1 MQDTYYRI
9 DMDGLIV
16 MASPAASTLFGYDV
30 SELIGRKLSD
40 LYVDPTRHE
49 AFLRQLEVDGEKV
62 EQFEL
67 AMRRSDGDEVLV
79 SSNGQYWRNDS
90 GEIAGIEG
98 TIRDITARRRAEDAL
113 RDREERLV
121 EAQRIA
127 RIGSWELNLT
137 DDSLTWS
144 DQIYRLFE
152 VDPALFMAS
161 IAAYQEAIH
170 PDDREMVDQAYAAAR
185 ANRSSFEITHRF
197 RMKDGRTKWVQ
208 ARYEMDFDGSGKP
221 LRAHGTVQDITE
233 RIQTEEAVRIRDDWL
248 RAILENSLTEI
259 ILKDTEGR
267 FLAVSRSVAD
277 VHGLKRENFVGR
289 TSADFVASDIANE
302 NSEADRKVVATG
314 EPLQWEV
321 AEEIDGATRYLL
333 NAKFPL
339 RNKDGKITGVCS
351 MTSDITD
358 MKQAEEQL
366 RQAQKMEAVGQLTGG
381 VAHDFNN
388 LLAAII
394 GNLDLIDESG
404 IADEFDRESI
414 ATALRA
420 ALRGAELTH
429 RLLAFSRQQELDAKA
444 TEINQMLPQFRQLAQ
459 RTIGEDVAI
468 EMNLA
473 ANLWPTMVDAG
484 QLENALLNLAINARD
499 AMPDGGRL
507 TVETANRV
515 LAHDDTAGYEDL
527 VPGDYVMIAIGD
539 NGTGMPAEVR
549 ERVFEP
555 FFTTKEVGKGTGLGL
570 SMVFGFARQSGG
582 HVSIYSKEGEGTTVR
597 IYLPRADDTANAEG
611 AAPRSHKDRPRGD
624 ETVLVVEDD
633 KAVRDY
639 LVIVLGRLGYSVLE
653 AVDGPV
659 ALEVMAASEA
669 IDLLLTDVIL
679 PGGMNGR
686 DVAIA
691 FRERY
696 PAAGVIYSSG
706 YTREILNRRG
716 QLEQGVVLMNKP
728 YQTQALAQRVRE
740 VLDGPR

>member
-1 MQDTYYRI
+1 
-9 DMDGLIV
+9 
-16 MASPAASTLFGYDV
+16 
-30 SELIGRKLSD
+30 
-40 LYVDPTRHE
+40 
-49 AFLRQLEVDGEKV
+49 
-62 EQFEL
+62 
-67 AMRRSDGDEVLV
+67 
-79 SSNGQYWRNDS
+79 
-90 GEIAGIEG
+90 
-98 TIRDITARRRAEDAL
+98 
-113 RDREERLV
+113 
-121 EAQRIA
+121 
-127 RIGSWELNLT
+127 
-137 DDSLTWS
+137 
-144 DQIYRLFE
+144 
-152 VDPALFMAS
+152 
-161 IAAYQEAIH
+161 
-170 PDDREMVDQAYAAAR
+170 
-185 ANRSSFEITHRF
+185 
-197 RMKDGRTKWVQ
+197 
-208 ARYEMDFDGSGKP
+208 
-221 LRAHGTVQDITE
+221 
-233 RIQTEEAVRIRDDWL
+233 
-248 RAILENSLTEI
+248 
-259 ILKDTEGR
+259 
-267 FLAVSRSVAD
+267 
-277 VHGLKRENFVGR
+277 
-289 TSADFVASDIANE
+289 
-302 NSEADRKVVATG
+302 
-314 EPLQWEV
+314 
-321 AEEIDGATRYLL
+321 
-333 NAKFPL
+333 
-339 RNKDGKITGVCS
+339 
-351 MTSDITD
+351 
-358 MKQAEEQL
+358 
-366 RQAQKMEAVGQLTGG
+366 
-381 VAHDFNN
+381 
-388 LLAAII
+388 
-394 GNLDLIDESG
+394 
-404 IADEFDRESI
+404 
-414 ATALRA
+414 
-420 ALRGAELTH
+420 
-429 RLLAFSRQQELDAKA
+429 
-444 TEINQMLPQFRQLAQ
+444 
-459 RTIGEDVAI
+459 
-468 EMNLA
+468 
-473 ANLWPTMVDAG
+473 
-484 QLENALLNLAINARD
+484 
-499 AMPDGGRL
+499 L